1 MKSATRGYI
10 CHVSSIGGVQNEGS
24 VSITVMTKHV
34 QSRRKLSKVQRPGG
48 MSTT

>member
-1 MKSATRGYI
+1 M
-10 CHVSSIGGVQNEGS
+10 SSIGGVQNEGS

-34 QSRRKLSKVQRPGG
+34 QSQRSKVQRPGG